1 MFFIVFVISLPT
13 KLKFTMYL
21 FAIQLLICIIYG
33 DNYRFCRFANL
44 LNRPTNGATVSV
56 RKRAIFRPLVT
67 EITVFIKDAQ
77 KYIFSL
83 NVKILTSFEFVLV
96 IL

>member
-44 LNRPTNGATVSV
+44 LNRPTNGAMVSV
-56 RKRAIFRPLVT
+56 RKRAIFRPLV
-67 EITVFIKDAQ
+67 TVFIKDAQ